1 MVAISVGRKLSIEYT
16 DPACSSSVGIEL
28 EVIGRGIIMGRLK
41 FLLMICINF
50 SRSAS
55 SSDFLSATR
64 TPFASIASLSRLSFS
79 PLASPISPYCRLMKH
94 ENVFLCNRP
103 GCPEVLHSYAR
114 RRYLSKYVSSQQF
127 IFLLTNGLLDLH
139 IFQWID
145 RFSVTHLEGQTCQYW
160 VDFRKLTT

>member
-16 DPACSSSVGIEL
+16 DPACSSCVGIEL

-55 SSDFLSATR
+55 SSDFLSATW
-64 TPFASIASLSRLSFS
+64 TPFASIASSSRLSFS

-103 GCPEVLHSYAR
+103 GCPEVLPYAR
-114 RRYLSKYVSSQQF
+114 RRYLSMYHHNNSSF
-127 IFLLTNGLLDLH
+127 CLPTVFSTSIFSNGLTGSALLT
-139 IFQWID
+139 
-145 RFSVTHLEGQTCQYW
+145 
-160 VDFRKLTT
+160 